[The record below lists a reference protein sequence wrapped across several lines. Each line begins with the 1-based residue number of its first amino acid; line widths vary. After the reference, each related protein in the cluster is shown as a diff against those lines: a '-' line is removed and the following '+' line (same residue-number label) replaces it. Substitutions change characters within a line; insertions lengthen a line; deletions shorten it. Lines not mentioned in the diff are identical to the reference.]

1 MQLKKYKKRI
11 SWMATLLLLQRAPIM
26 PIAKNVLIA
35 LGSVIEKT
43 WTWRV
48 ALPTISSV
56 GTWHALSGATTYVT
70 SSSSNPSSVTE
81 GESFSFGFYNQG
93 YKAFSYKVED
103 LPAGL
108 TYNENINGPV
118 ISGTLPT
125 AGTYTIKI
133 TGYRYSG
140 LSGNQTPVYNLV
152 LNVADAVEEETSTE
166 NSSSESSSS
175 SANQSE
181 QASSSLWEDSN
192 TTSLGNGWYRS
203 SWFGD
208 FFGNSGGWTY
218 HLFHGWLY
226 LHGTDESSLWMY
238 DETLGWLYSGKSNFP
253 KIYRNSNSSWLYD
266 QSDATARKFWDYSSS
281 SNLTPDK
288 N

>member
-1 MQLKKYKKRI
+1 MQLKKYRKKI
-11 SWMATLLLLQRAPIM
+11 SWMATLLLLQRAPAI
-26 PIAKNVLIA
+26 PWAKNVLIA

-70 SSSSNPSSVTE
+70 SSSSNTPSVTE
-81 GESFSFGFYNQG
+81 GESFTFDFNSQG
-93 YKAFSYKVED
+93 HKAESYKVED
-103 LPAGL
+103 LPDGL
-108 TYNENINGPV
+108 TYNGNINGPL
-118 ISGTLPT
+118 ISGTLPA
-125 AGTYTIKI
+125 AGIYTIKI

-140 LSGNQTPVYNLV
+140 LSGHQTPVYKLV
-152 LNVADAVEEETSTE
+152 LNVDSAEEETNTE
-166 NSSSESSSS
+166 N
-175 SANQSE
+175 NTTNP
-181 QASSSLWEDSN
+181 SLWKDSN

-218 HLFHGWLY
+218 HIFHGWLY
-226 LHGTDESSLWMY
+226 LHGTDETGFWMY
-238 DETLGWLYSGKSNFP
+238 DENLGWLYTGKNLHPFV
-253 KIYRNSNSSWLYD
+253 YRNTTSTWLYD
-266 QSDATARKFWDYSSS
+266 QSDATARKFWDYSNSS
-281 SNLTPDK
+281 SLTPNK